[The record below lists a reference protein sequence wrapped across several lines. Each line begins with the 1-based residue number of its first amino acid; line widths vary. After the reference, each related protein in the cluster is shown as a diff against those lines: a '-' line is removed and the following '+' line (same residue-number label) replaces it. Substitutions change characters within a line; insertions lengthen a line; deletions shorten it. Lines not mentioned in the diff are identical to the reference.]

1 MEGWFVDKAEAD
13 AELEMDGWV
22 ARTEL
27 GMRVGKVRPSA
38 EAGGPPSAGYRL
50 IA

>member
-1 MEGWFVDKAEAD
+1 VEEWFVDKAEAD
-13 AELEMDGWV
+13 AELETDGGV

-27 GMRVGKVRPSA
+27 GMRDGKVQPSA
-38 EAGGPPSAGYRL
+38 EAGAPPSAGYQL